1 MKPTIKLSS
10 IGFGIST
17 AIVFSVWK
25 LLLDIGTINI
35 IITTIIGMI
44 ISLGLYRLIATFI
57 LYLIQK
63 STWIK
68 CKFLGP
74 YFLEGTWVGF
84 YIGASGNVRYIIE
97 RFEQEVDSLVIRG
110 KSFDEKLNYH
120 STWNSSSVNIDIL
133 NGKLSY
139 MYDLSPIKEIKN
151 STGICFFSLD
161 RDSQYDKAIGLTGF
175 SADIHMG
182 VKIRAKEIKVSDK
195 CNMKEIEALDHAK
208 KLYEENKG
216 NF

>member
-17 AIVFSVWK
+17 AIVFSIWK
-25 LLLDIGTINI
+25 LLLEIGTINI
-35 IITTIIGMI
+35 IVTTIIGMV
-44 ISLGLYRLIATFI
+44 ISLGLYRLIANFI

-68 CKFLGP
+68 CKFLGAH
-74 YFLEGTWVGF
+74 FMEGTWVGF
-84 YIGASGNVRYIIE
+84 YIGASGNVRYIVE

-120 STWNSSSVNIDIL
+120 STWNSNSVNIDIL

-139 MYDLSPIKEIKN
+139 MYELSPIKEIKN
-151 STGICFFSLD
+151 SNGICFFTLD
-161 RDSQYDKAIGLTGF
+161 RDSQYDKPTGLTGF

-182 VKIRAKEIKVSDK
+182 IKIRAKELKVSDK
-195 CNMKEIEALDHAK
+195 CNMKEIEALEKAK
-208 KLYEENKG
+208 ELYEKHKD